1 MKLKVAGIT
10 ILSVVL
16 LAFLVSCGGSKAVKT
31 TQTAPPAPAAT
42 TGSKAMS
49 AGSEKKMPPAGAM
62 STANDSGQV
71 AMVMLK
77 DIHFDFDRYDIRPPD
92 AEVLKKDYAWF
103 NENPKKRVE
112 IEGNCDERGSIE
124 YNLALGQRRADA
136 TKDFLTTLGV
146 SAGELRTISYGK
158 EKPVDPGHNE
168 EAWAKNR
175 RAHLEAEK

>member
-31 TQTAPPAPAAT
+31 TQTAPPASAAT

-49 AGSEKKMPPAGAM
+49 AGSEKKMAPARGM
-62 STANDSGQV
+62 SAENESGQA
-71 AMVMLK
+71 AMMMLA
-77 DIHFDFDRYDIRPPD
+77 DVHFDFDRYDIRPPD

-136 TKDFLTTLGV
+136 TKDFLMTLGV
-146 SAGELRTISYGK
+146 PAGDLKTVSYGK
-158 EKPVDPGHNE
+158 EKPVDPGHSE

>member
-1 MKLKVAGIT
+1 MKLKVAGMT

-16 LAFLVSCGGSKAVKT
+16 LAFLVSCGGTKAVKT

-49 AGSEKKMPPAGAM
+49 AGSGKRMPPAGAM
-62 STANDSGQV
+62 STENMSGQA
-71 AMVMLK
+71 AMMMLA

-103 NENPKKRVE
+103 KENPEKRVK

-136 TKDFLTTLGV
+136 TKDFLMTLGV
-146 SAGELRTISYGK
+146 SAGELKTISYGK
-158 EKPVDPGHNE
+158 EQPVDPGHNE

>member
-1 MKLKVAGIT
+1 MKLKVAGMT

-16 LAFLVSCGGSKAVKT
+16 LAFLVSCGGTKAVKT

-49 AGSEKKMPPAGAM
+49 AGSGKRMPPAGAM
-62 STANDSGQV
+62 STETMSVQA
-71 AMVMLK
+71 AMVMLA

-103 NENPKKRVE
+103 KENPEKRVK

-136 TKDFLTTLGV
+136 TKDF
-146 SAGELRTISYGK
+146 
-158 EKPVDPGHNE
+158 
-168 EAWAKNR
+168 
-175 RAHLEAEK
+175 